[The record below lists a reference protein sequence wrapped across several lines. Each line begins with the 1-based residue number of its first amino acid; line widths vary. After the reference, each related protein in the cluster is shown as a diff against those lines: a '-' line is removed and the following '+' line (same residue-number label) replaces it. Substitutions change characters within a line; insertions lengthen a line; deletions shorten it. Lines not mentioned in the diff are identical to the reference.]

1 MDKNVMRGLIAAPLR
16 HRGVSS
22 IALARLACAAAL
34 ISAASV
40 ASADTPTNAVTPLA
54 ERYPAGSI
62 KSEQTA
68 AAALAQGADDR
79 RVLATQYVLDQREC
93 YAKFLVSSCLEDAK
107 DRKREAEKSIKQV
120 EIEAN
125 TYRRQAQVDDR
136 DQSLAAQHANDQA
149 ETARRVQ
156 EQKDRQAA
164 TERHTR
170 ESDGKRAQV
179 QQRIDQ
185 SQGQAP
191 DARIR
196 EHEAR
201 VAQQQAEDAAR
212 APEREAN
219 AAARQQ
225 RIKDAE
231 QHRQEVERKKAE
243 SERERAD
250 KKRST
255 QP

>member
-1 MDKNVMRGLIAAPLR
+1 MDKNYMHDLVATPMAA
-16 HRGVSS
+16 V
-22 IALARLACAAAL
+22 RLACATAL
-34 ISAASV
+34 MSV
-40 ASADTPTNAVTPLA
+40 AVLASAQTPAVVTPLA

-62 KSEQTA
+62 KSEQMA
-68 AAALAQGADDR
+68 AQALAQGAADR
-79 RVLATQYVLDQREC
+79 STLDTQYVLDQREC
-93 YAKFLVSSCLEDAK
+93 YGRFLVSSCLEAAK
-107 DRKREAEKSIKQV
+107 DRRRDAEKSIKQV

-136 DQSLAAQHANDQA
+136 DHSLADQHARDQA
-149 ETARRVQ
+149 ESARRIQ

-164 TERHTR
+164 AERHTK

-185 SQGQAP
+185 NEGQAP

-196 EHEAR
+196 AHEAR
-201 VAQQQAEDAAR
+201 VAQQQAEDAAGAAQR
-212 APEREAN
+212 AAN
-219 AAARQQ
+219 AATREQ

-231 QHRQEVERKKAE
+231 QHRQDVARKKAE
-243 SERERAD
+243 TERERAE

>member
-1 MDKNVMRGLIAAPLR
+1 MDKKNMYGLVAATSRRRGAA
-16 HRGVSS
+16 GV
-22 IALARLACAAAL
+22 ALACAVAWL
-34 ISAASV
+34 SLTPSAGAQGLPV
-40 ASADTPTNAVTPLA
+40 VTPLA

-62 KSEQTA
+62 KSEQAA
-68 AAALAQGADDR
+68 AAALAQAADDR
-79 RVLATQYVLDQREC
+79 RVLDTQYVLDQREC
-93 YAKFLVSSCLEDAK
+93 YARFLVSACLEAAK

-136 DQSLAAQHANDQA
+136 DQSLAEQHARDQA
-149 ETARRVQ
+149 ESARRVQ

-164 TERHTR
+164 TARHLQ
-170 ESDGKRAQV
+170 ESDAKRNQV
-179 QQRIDQ
+179 QQRVDQ
-185 SQGQAP
+185 NP
-191 DARIR
+191 DPDTRIR

-201 VAQQQAEDAAR
+201 VAQQQADEAAR

-219 AAARQQ
+219 AVQRQQ

-231 QHRQEVERKKAE
+231 QHRQEVERKKQE
-243 SERERAD
+243 SERERAE
-250 KKRST
+250 KKRSS